1 MKRSL
6 IQAGT
11 RALCA
16 GLVALSAVG
25 WSCTKQNEPALKD
38 DRQTEGAV
46 AQARSFYE
54 STAAPLTKTVEGQS
68 IAIKPLPGEMTPL
81 WDQAAATVLSDGT
94 ASWVDVPVEATI
106 TYTAVRGGFHH
117 HGDGDACDYDNI
129 SVQTVQKLSVYTAP
143 DGTKQSLVATIV
155 PEADCKAE
163 FNRFSSDRGYS
174 A

>member
-1 MKRSL
+1 MKSL
-6 IQAGT
+6 TNSGT
-11 RALCA
+11 RAICA
-16 GLVALSAVG
+16 GLVVLAAVG
-25 WSCTKQNEPALKD
+25 WSCTKEPFADGDTGPQAK
-38 DRQTEGAV
+38 GAV

-54 STAAPLTKTVEGQS
+54 STATPLSKTVEGQS
-68 IAIKPLPGEMTPL
+68 IAIKPLPGEMNPL